1 MEEFYDDPDN
11 NNSPPLSPKTVVP
24 ELEMTIPLLMKQLT
38 QLRQIW
44 IFVAAH
50 GGMALLRY
58 KMMED
63 ESQYLKNY

>member
-1 MEEFYDDPDN
+1 
-11 NNSPPLSPKTVVP
+11 VVP
-24 ELEMTIPLLMKQLT
+24 ELEMTIPLLMNQLT